1 MSDVLKK
8 RILFIDDESNFR
20 DSLKRI
26 LHRQQQ
32 IWEMHYAPS
41 VEEGLRQ
48 IAEQPFDAVVSDVSM
63 PGKDGFALLTAL
75 QQSEKTSDI
84 PVIILT
90 GNGEHSL
97 KRRALEM
104 GATDLL
110 SKPINSEDLLARLHN
125 VLRLKAYQDA
135 LKQQNDTL
143 EQKVRE
149 RTAELE
155 ESRLDIILR
164 LGKAAEYRDEDTG
177 NHIIRVGC
185 YCRAI
190 AEELQMEH
198 DFIEKIFLTS
208 PLHDI
213 GKIGIP
219 DSILLK
225 RGKLTPEEF
234 KVIETHCRIGQEIL
248 QQDPKGLKPF
258 LELHRNHI
266 LAHKMGNPI
275 LKMAA
280 DIALYHHERWDGS
293 GYPCRIRGTDIP
305 LAARI
310 VALADVYDALRSCRP
325 YKPGFSEEKT
335 LSILQEEKGSHF
347 DPMVYAAFE
356 KVMGQFRAIHE
367 HFSDL
372 AEAEPQ
378 AVQVPAGT
386 GGDGESL
393 L

>member
-8 RILFIDDESNFR
+8 RILFIDDEPNFR

-48 IAEQPFDAVVSDVSM
+48 IGEQPFDAVVSDVSM

-125 VLRLKAYQDA
+125 VLRLKAYQDE

-143 EQKVRE
+143 EHKVRE

-185 YCRAI
+185 YCRTI

-234 KVIETHCRIGQEIL
+234 QVIETHCRIGQEIL
-248 QQDPKGLKPF
+248 LQDPKGLKPF
-258 LELHRNHI
+258 LELHRNHM
-266 LAHKMGNPI
+266 LAHKMHNPI

-310 VALADVYDALRSCRP
+310 VALADVYDALRSFRP

-356 KVMGQFRAIHE
+356 KVIDQFRAIHE

-372 AEAEPQ
+372 AEAKPQ
-378 AVQVPAGT
+378 AVQVPIGT
-386 GGDGESL
+386 SGDGESPS
-393 L
+393 

>member
-1 MSDVLKK
+1 MVITGDPARWHEKGVLKK
-8 RILFIDDESNFR
+8 SILFVDDEANFQ

-26 LHRQQQ
+26 LRRQHSTWDMFYAHSVDEALQQ
-32 IWEMHYAPS
+32 I
-41 VEEGLRQ
+41 EEKT
-48 IAEQPFDAVVSDVSM
+48 FDAIVSDVTM
-63 PGKDGFALLTAL
+63 PGKDGFELLRIL
-75 QQSEKTSDI
+75 QGSEKTADI

-104 GATDLL
+104 GAADLL

-125 VLRLKAYQDA
+125 VLRLKAYQDE
-135 LKQQNDTL
+135 LKKQKEILDQNV
-143 EQKVRE
+143 KE

-164 LGKAAEYRDEDTG
+164 LGKAAEYRDEETG

-190 AEELQMEH
+190 AEELNMEH
-198 DFIEKIFLTS
+198 EFIEKIFLTS

-248 QQDPKGLKPF
+248 KQDPKGLKPF
-258 LELHRNHI
+258 LEFHRNHALLQKI
-266 LAHKMGNPI
+266 HNPI
-275 LKMAA
+275 LEMAS
-280 DIALYHHERWDGS
+280 DIALYHHEKWDGS
-293 GYPCRIRGTDIP
+293 GYPQGIQGTDIP
-305 LAARI
+305 LVARI
-310 VALADVYDALRSCRP
+310 VTLADVYDALRSTRP
-325 YKPGFSEEKT
+325 YKPSFSEEKT

-347 DPMVYAAFE
+347 DPMVFAAFE
-356 KVMGQFRAIHE
+356 KVLDEFRSIHE
-367 HFSDL
+367 HFSDQM
-372 AEAEPQ
+372 EPDEI
-378 AVQVPAGT
+378 V
-386 GGDGESL
+386 L
-393 L
+393 

>member
-1 MSDVLKK
+1 
-8 RILFIDDESNFR
+8 
-20 DSLKRI
+20 
-26 LHRQQQ
+26 
-32 IWEMHYAPS
+32 
-41 VEEGLRQ
+41 
-48 IAEQPFDAVVSDVSM
+48 
-63 PGKDGFALLTAL
+63 
-75 QQSEKTSDI
+75 
-84 PVIILT
+84 
-90 GNGEHSL
+90 
-97 KRRALEM
+97 
-104 GATDLL
+104 
-110 SKPINSEDLLARLHN
+110 
-125 VLRLKAYQDA
+125 LRLKAYQDE

-143 EQKVRE
+143 ELKVRE

-225 RGKLTPEEF
+225 RGKLTPDEF
-234 KVIETHCRIGQEIL
+234 QVIETHCRIGQEIL

-258 LELHRNHI
+258 LELHRNHL
-266 LAHKMGNPI
+266 LAHKMDNPI

-325 YKPGFSEEKT
+325 YKPGFSEQKT
-335 LSILQEEKGSHF
+335 LSILREEKGSHF

-356 KVMGQFRAIHE
+356 KVIDQFRAIHE
-367 HFSDL
+367 HFSDP

-378 AVQVPAGT
+378 AVQVPAGMS
-386 GGDGESL
+386 GDGEILS
-393 L
+393 